1 MKNRIIGV
9 ITAIFIA
16 VFAVAMTS
24 VSVQGQGTTTGIT
37 VPIVGSGPGATF
49 AGQLNV
55 QRFVRSG
62 DQVLAVGTLTGT
74 LTNTVTNVVSTV
86 VRQIRIPLNIP
97 ASGPVNGVC
106 EILSLV
112 LGPLDL
118 DLLGLQIH
126 LDQVVLNID
135 AQSGPGNL
143 LGNLLCAV
151 AGLLDAGGPLNQI
164 VALLN
169 QILAALG

>member
-1 MKNRIIGV
+1 MKNQIVG
-9 ITAIFIA
+9 AIAAVVIA
-16 VFAVAMTS
+16 VMAVATTG
-24 VSVQGQGTTTGIT
+24 VSAQSQGTTSGIT
-37 VPIVGSGPGATF
+37 VPIVGSGGGSTF

-62 DQVLAVGTLTGT
+62 SQILAVGTITGA
-74 LTNTVTNVVSTV
+74 LTNTLTGVVSTV
-86 VRQIRIPLNIP
+86 IKQVSIPLDLGGSS
-97 ASGPVNGVC
+97 ALNGKC

-118 DLLGLQIH
+118 DLLGLQVH
-126 LDQVVLNID
+126 LNQVVLNID

-151 AGLLDAGGPLNQI
+151 AGLLDGSGPLGQI
-164 VALLN
+164 TSLLN
-169 QILAALG
+169 QILGALG